1 MHNFKAHKYIPHAA
15 VLVPALLQTSVPVQS
30 VLAEHSGSHAAVLVP
45 ALLQTSVPVQSVL
58 AEHSGS
64 TKRIES
70 CVLKSVY

>member
-1 MHNFKAHKYIPHAA
+1 MHNFKAHIYIP
-15 VLVPALLQTSVPVQS
+15 
-30 VLAEHSGSHAAVLVP
+30 HAAVLVP

-70 CVLKSVY
+70 YVLKSVYWQHRITIIKYCHQ

>member
-1 MHNFKAHKYIPHAA
+1 MHNFKAHKYIP
-15 VLVPALLQTSVPVQS
+15 
-30 VLAEHSGSHAAVLVP
+30 HAAVLVP